1 MKWNK
6 LYLRKMTEEEKE
18 DYGDKVEYMWDGVLP
33 EVGQY
38 VIVKQ
43 SKNDEPV
50 VDRWEDDGNGLGF
63 YHYYDT
69 EDCYWVP
76 VPEFEV

>member
-1 MKWNK
+1 MKWNR

-18 DYGDKVEYMWDGVLP
+18 DYGDKVDYMWDGVLP

-43 SKNDEPV
+43 SEDDEPV

>member
-1 MKWNK
+1 
-6 LYLRKMTEEEKE
+6 MTEEERE
-18 DYGDKVEYMWDGVLP
+18 HYVNSDGYIWDGAIP
-33 EVGQY
+33 DVGQY

-43 SKNDEPV
+43 SKDDEPV